1 MNKDYSWLNR
11 RYDRSVNQLRL
22 WDENPRLDPSDSYIY
37 LRDFIEGMLIKE
49 ADKTSFID
57 LAQSIVEKSFI
68 PADPI
73 VVWQNRE
80 NNRFYVAEGNRRVA
94 VLKLLLDPT
103 KAPKSIKRSMELLS
117 KKIKPS
123 LIEKIPVAIA
133 PSFEDAIWYINQRHT
148 PSSNQ
153 KKWVRENYLKWI
165 GDLYEKFNK
174 DIEVIKE
181 YTDVTESEL
190 NNAICVL
197 KFKELF
203 ADFGNRLTTEELT
216 EAKSKRFPISTL
228 ERFICKDFV
237 QKKMGF
243 YFSGTNIIL
252 NAKYESFL
260 DSLSVLIKRMLL
272 PKKDSNRLDSRQLNT
287 NEDIN
292 KILEELPIVEM
303 KENPQEKDSNISD
316 KKDNKNS
323 NSDNKNQIQ
332 KENQS
337 ELALPIDDPN
347 RKNVIPS
354 IYSLTTVDYRL
365 HSLFLELKKL
375 PVKSYPNIA
384 AASIRIFLDIAV
396 RNYIVGKGWESAI
409 STKFKCDF
417 KNVKL
422 SGRLDFIKDKIS
434 QSKSKKAVTILLDAN
449 HMYSLDTLNGYIHG
463 SDNYTINRQ
472 FINSFWNFLFPLF
485 EEILD
490 IHKEEE

>member
-165 GDLYEKFNK
+165 GDLYE
-174 DIEVIKE
+174 
-181 YTDVTESEL
+181 
-190 NNAICVL
+190 
-197 KFKELF
+197 
-203 ADFGNRLTTEELT
+203 
-216 EAKSKRFPISTL
+216 
-228 ERFICKDFV
+228 
-237 QKKMGF
+237 
-243 YFSGTNIIL
+243 
-252 NAKYESFL
+252 
-260 DSLSVLIKRMLL
+260 
-272 PKKDSNRLDSRQLNT
+272 
-287 NEDIN
+287 
-292 KILEELPIVEM
+292 
-303 KENPQEKDSNISD
+303 
-316 KKDNKNS
+316 
-323 NSDNKNQIQ
+323 
-332 KENQS
+332 
-337 ELALPIDDPN
+337 
-347 RKNVIPS
+347 
-354 IYSLTTVDYRL
+354 
-365 HSLFLELKKL
+365 
-375 PVKSYPNIA
+375 
-384 AASIRIFLDIAV
+384 
-396 RNYIVGKGWESAI
+396 
-409 STKFKCDF
+409 
-417 KNVKL
+417 
-422 SGRLDFIKDKIS
+422 
-434 QSKSKKAVTILLDAN
+434 
-449 HMYSLDTLNGYIHG
+449 
-463 SDNYTINRQ
+463 
-472 FINSFWNFLFPLF
+472 
-485 EEILD
+485 
-490 IHKEEE
+490 